1 MVGKGIANPSGLML
15 SVAMLMEW
23 LGTRHKETAFIDA
36 SRAIE
41 LALDAALADA
51 RARTPDLG
59 GNGTTK
65 TFAQAVTARVD
76 AGELR
81 ATGTR

>member
-1 MVGKGIANPSGLML
+1 ML
-15 SVAMLMEW
+15 LEW
-23 LGTRHKETAFIDA
+23 LGTRHKRPAFIDA
-36 SRAIE
+36 SRAVE
-41 LALDAALADA
+41 AALDGALADA
-51 RARTPDLG
+51 KARTPDLG
-59 GNGTTK
+59 GSGTTK